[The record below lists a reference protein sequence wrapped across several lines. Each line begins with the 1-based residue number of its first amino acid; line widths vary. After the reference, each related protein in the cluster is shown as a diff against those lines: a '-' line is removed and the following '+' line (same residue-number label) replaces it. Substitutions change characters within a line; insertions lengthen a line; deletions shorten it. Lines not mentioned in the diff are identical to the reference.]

1 MIFTIKIQK
10 RFGDTDML
18 GHVNNVNLQH
28 YFDLGKSDMFRRL
41 IGGVEDH
48 RSNTSL
54 IIKATHNVYES
65 PVFMEQDTEVTTQI
79 ERIGNTSIGLFQTI
93 RDAKS
98 GLVNATSQCTM
109 VCFNPQNGQSRQVP
123 DHWREQFEKE
133 ITNNN
138 SND

>member
-10 RFGDTDML
+10 RFADTDML

-48 RSNTSL
+48 TSNTSL

-65 PVFMEQDTEVTTQI
+65 PVFMAQDTEVTTQI
-79 ERIGNTSIGLFQTI
+79 EKIGNTSITLLQTI
-93 RDAKS
+93 RDAAS
-98 GLVNATSQCTM
+98 GIVNATSHCTM
-109 VCFNPQNGQSRQVP
+109 VCFNSQSGESRPVP
-123 DHWREQFEKE
+123 EHWREKFEQE
-133 ITNNN
+133 IITNN
-138 SND
+138 SK

>member
-10 RFGDTDML
+10 RFADVDML

-48 RSNTSL
+48 NSNTSL

-65 PVFMEQDTEVTTQI
+65 PVFMAQDTEVTTQI
-79 ERIGNTSIGLFQTI
+79 EKIGNTSIVILQTI
-93 RDAKS
+93 RDAAS
-98 GLVNATSQCTM
+98 GIVNATSHCTM
-109 VCFNPQNGQSRQVP
+109 VCFNPQSGESRPVP
-123 DHWREQFEKE
+123 EHWRAKFEQEI
-133 ITNNN
+133 ITNNLK
-138 SND
+138 

>member
-10 RFGDTDML
+10 RFADVDML

-48 RSNTSL
+48 NSNTSL

-65 PVFMEQDTEVTTQI
+65 PVFMAQDTEVTTQI
-79 ERIGNTSIGLFQTI
+79 NRNDYYLSIHGTSDSKQDVFL
-93 RDAKS
+93 K
-98 GLVNATSQCTM
+98 LV
-109 VCFNPQNGQSRQVP
+109 
-123 DHWREQFEKE
+123 
-133 ITNNN
+133 ITLKF
-138 SND
+138 SYYI